1 MGAAMTEQPAKQDIE
16 ELVRRLESG
25 KYPAAHIRE
34 AGEILVSVQAHAASY
49 QMALG
54 FWESANPQ
62 VKTLGMS
69 MMEALAPH
77 HDAARGFVAGARDAA
92 RLLAAQ
98 DKPNVPDYSAIGEVI
113 KMWMRE
119 HRQQRKRGR

>member
-1 MGAAMTEQPAKQDIE
+1 MTEQPAQQEID

-25 KYPAAHIRE
+25 KYPVAHIRE
-34 AGEILVSVQAHAASY
+34 AGEILASVQSPAITY
-49 QMALG
+49 KMALG
-54 FWESANPQ
+54 FWESSNSQ
-62 VKTLGMS
+62 VRTLGMS

-92 RLLAAQ
+92 RLLAEEA
-98 DKPNVPDYSAIGEVI
+98 KPNVPDYSAIGEVI

-119 HRQQRKRGR
+119 HRQQRKKR

>member
-1 MGAAMTEQPAKQDIE
+1 MTEQQPAQQEID

-25 KYPAAHIRE
+25 RYPMEHIRE
-34 AGEILVSVQAHAASY
+34 AGEILASVQSASVTY
-49 QMALG
+49 KMALG

-62 VKTLGMS
+62 VRTLGMS
-69 MMEALAPH
+69 MMEALAPS

-92 RLLAAQ
+92 KLLAAQ
-98 DKPNVPDYSAIGEVI
+98 AKPDVPDYSAIGEVI

-119 HRQQRKRGR
+119 HRQQRKRR